1 MTDHQKFKA
10 LLDEVGLT
18 REEFS
23 ELMCMKFTSMTNQL
37 APAKEL
43 PKWAKSALIIVEI
56 LKEKDNPLKR
66 TGTQR

>member
-1 MTDHQKFKA
+1 MQNKKTDHQKFKA

-23 ELMCMKFTSMTNQL
+23 ELMGMKFTSMTNQL

-43 PKWAKSALIIVEI
+43 PKWAKSALIIVDR
-56 LKEKDNPLKR
+56 LKLIND
-66 TGTQR
+66 Q